1 MGFLS
6 EKLRSEPDVPHLAP
20 HHPAFPL
27 EANTPPPQN
36 QWKHQ
41 NLTCTKLEGAQ
52 PIAQSLSNTSQ
63 NPKDP
68 NQVLWS
74 ERSFGLLES
83 ASRKDICRAE
93 TTRDAAWFP
102 DWPDRLS
109 TMLESPFP
117 SPAAHQGLH
126 LRINL
131 VLSHQRPKPQHLC
144 IQREFCRRKGA
155 QHAFCP
161 GILAERDR
169 PNKYHLLFKVQ
180 IPAATLNGSIW

>member
-6 EKLRSEPDVPHLAP
+6 EELHSELDVPHLAP

-27 EANTPPPQN
+27 EANAAPLQN

-74 ERSFGLLES
+74 ERNFGLLES

-93 TTRDAAWFP
+93 TTRDAARFP

-109 TMLESPFP
+109 PRWR
-117 SPAAHQGLH
+117 AHFHPLLPTRDFISGLT
-126 LRINL
+126 
-131 VLSHQRPKPQHLC
+131 LC
-144 IQREFCRRKGA
+144 CLTRGQN
-155 QHAFCP
+155 
-161 GILAERDR
+161 
-169 PNKYHLLFKVQ
+169 PNTYASRGNFAGEKVFNMHFVQ
-180 IPAATLNGSIW
+180 VF